1 MKKITKKIFKEK
13 RAKLEKLRLKHPS
26 ISSMKTM
33 SSFKDLKDMKME
45 VGNKHHANDY
55 NYAPELVKK
64 LKVMQKKA
72 KLSKKQIKLEKKK
85 VKKMKL
91 ETKKVMKKFEDK

>member
-1 MKKITKKIFKEK
+1 
-13 RAKLEKLRLKHPS
+13 
-26 ISSMKTM
+26 MKTM
-33 SSFKDLKDMKME
+33 GSFRDLEDIQMK
-45 VGNKHHANDY
+45 VGTKHHNNDIYY
-55 NYAPELVKK
+55 NAPELVKK
-64 LKVMQKKA
+64 IKVLQKKA